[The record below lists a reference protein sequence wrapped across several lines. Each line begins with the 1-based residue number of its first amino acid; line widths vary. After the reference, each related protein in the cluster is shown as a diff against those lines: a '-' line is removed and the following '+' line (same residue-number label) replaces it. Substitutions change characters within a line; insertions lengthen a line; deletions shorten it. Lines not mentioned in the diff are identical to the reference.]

1 MDFGLLVTKTYIQY
15 MHNHNLLHIHM
26 FVFIHTL
33 FCQVE
38 AVGAAASQAFSDLK
52 VQVLSATHAEVK
64 NKETKTEGEVS
75 NIHTIRIHILESK
88 ASTVYAC
95 FIRLLVNSVPVSV
108 FLSKIQTAHIYYP
121 VFSHTTVNYTVLLEY
136 SHKYILY
143 VLHYLHFIAYCLY
156 KYICMYLI

>member
-1 MDFGLLVTKTYIQY
+1 MYTS
-15 MHNHNLLHIHM
+15 IHT

-33 FCQVE
+33 FCQVD

-64 NKETKTEGEVS
+64 NKDKKTEGEVS

-95 FIRLLVNSVPVSV
+95 FIRLLVNSVPFSV
-108 FLSKIQTAHIYYP
+108 FLSNNSNRAY
-121 VFSHTTVNYTVLLEY
+121 LLSSTFTYNCKLHYEVSY
-136 SHKYILY
+136 SHKYILTTY
-143 VLHYLHFIAYCLY
+143 T
-156 KYICMYLI
+156 